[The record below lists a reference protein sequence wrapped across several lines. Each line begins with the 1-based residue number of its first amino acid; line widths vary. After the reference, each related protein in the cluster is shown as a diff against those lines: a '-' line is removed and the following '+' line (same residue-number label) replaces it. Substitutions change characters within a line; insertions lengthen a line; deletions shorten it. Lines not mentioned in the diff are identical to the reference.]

1 MSNNSITLKM
11 LGAATE
17 AASLAITEAT
27 DAWRT
32 VWQDGAGD
40 NDAATVAWTAVE
52 EAQSV
57 WDDAAWEE
65 CEALKGAYRPS
76 GPVTDGL
83 SDTEYE
89 ERLLPRYLEAECQ
102 LKRLIELLIA
112 RRHALASVEPWMRDA
127 ESIVREIS
135 LMRAFVNAYREEAEA
150 EAELAALRE
159 KAAASGDPRLGWEER
174 VAAVGRSVA
183 ARKVITV
190 SPLFV

>member
-1 MSNNSITLKM
+1 
-11 LGAATE
+11 
-17 AASLAITEAT
+17 
-27 DAWRT
+27 
-32 VWQDGAGD
+32 
-40 NDAATVAWTAVE
+40 
-52 EAQSV
+52 
-57 WDDAAWEE
+57 
-65 CEALKGAYRPS
+65 
-76 GPVTDGL
+76 
-83 SDTEYE
+83 
-89 ERLLPRYLEAECQ
+89 
-102 LKRLIELLIA
+102 
-112 RRHALASVEPWMRDA
+112 MRDA